1 MIQEP
6 NDGGRQHPLARAG
19 EVILFW
25 IPVMVPLILL
35 GQLGT
40 KGMRPAL
47 QDAADLEENE
57 RKLDDN
63 LFVTELRREVL
74 QSELE
79 ALMDDS
85 IYWHRNARRLRKPL
99 DLSDPSVER
108 DATPARKR

>member
-1 MIQEP
+1 MIQGP

-47 QDAADLEENE
+47 QEAAELEEDE
-57 RKLDDN
+57 RKLDEK
-63 LFVTELRREVL
+63 LLITELRRKDL
-74 QSELE
+74 QHELE
-79 ALMDDS
+79 ALGDS
-85 IYWHRNARRLRKPL
+85 IYRHRNARRLRTPL
-99 DLSDPSVER
+99 DPTYPSVER
-108 DATPARKR
+108 DATPAHKR